1 MWLWRIQNPD
11 VRDRVLSLS
20 FLLRSFVCFSG
31 CVPQFCLLLCQ
42 PKSVCRQKT
51 DVTRIERSILQSSP
65 HSTAASWPLMLV
77 WGVVRPRSGRIIS
90 HSSLLL
96 PAVERSTSALNFA
109 PRKQTA
115 KNKKAGTCIAG
126 LCCGCFVHCHLDLG
140 SASTL
145 SHPIHRQPLI
155 RRRRHIT
162 FTSETKG
169 IKRDAIFGRIPDAN
183 LVFTTFARLLLTTG
197 SVLAF

>member
-1 MWLWRIQNPD
+1 M
-11 VRDRVLSLS
+11 
-20 FLLRSFVCFSG
+20 
-31 CVPQFCLLLCQ
+31 
-42 PKSVCRQKT
+42 SVCRQKT

-65 HSTAASWPLMLV
+65 QQPWPLMLV

-109 PRKQTA
+109 PRKQAAT
-115 KNKKAGTCIAG
+115 NKKAGTCIAG
-126 LCCGCFVHCHLDLG
+126 SCCGCFVRWHLDLG

-145 SHPIHRQPLI
+145 SHPIHRQPLLPI
-155 RRRRHIT
+155 RRRQHIKN
-162 FTSETKG
+162 KG
-169 IKRDAIFGRIPDAN
+169 IKRDAIFGRIPDAT
-183 LVFTTFARLLLTTG
+183 LVFTTFARLLLTPG